1 MGLIN
6 LVVIG
11 EEFNFFYI
19 NWNFGCF
26 IVFDFEIVEFCNV
39 LGDFF
44 FFQENY
50 YVICDISNFSINGN
64 IFDFV
69 FINNEYFIKYV
80 LVYINVFDFDYYFL
94 IFLSYMLRK

>member
-1 MGLIN
+1 MFYRFFNVDELFLVDFRYFFNKYLGMGLIN

-44 FFQENY
+44 FF
-50 YVICDISNFSINGN
+50 
-64 IFDFV
+64 
-69 FINNEYFIKYV
+69 
-80 LVYINVFDFDYYFL
+80 
-94 IFLSYMLRK
+94 